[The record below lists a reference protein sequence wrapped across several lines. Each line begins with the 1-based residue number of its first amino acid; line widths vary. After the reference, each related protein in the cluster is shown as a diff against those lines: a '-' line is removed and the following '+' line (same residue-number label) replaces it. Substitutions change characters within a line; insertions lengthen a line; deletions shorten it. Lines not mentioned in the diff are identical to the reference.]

1 MKTRRA
7 VSLVEVLVVIAI
19 VTVIGALAVPALR
32 NSREAASQTRY
43 LSSVRQIAGAVMVY
57 SAESQDRA
65 PTLIPNPGWP
75 EEHLTEVVID
85 GAAIQSH
92 WFGNRG
98 MYKYLLDPYLPNDVL
113 QGPFP
118 KEAYYQHTNRGKVLV
133 TTSFELTETLY
144 AAPNYWVY
152 QSQTPA
158 GWGTQQMSTVALPA
172 QKGFV
177 HQNPFIE
184 VRIPDEPG
192 KPLIYPPDFQTKYM
206 TTKRPVAW
214 FDLSASSV
222 NNKEL
227 LPGTINRFY
236 FQSDPG
242 SYGPWN
248 ANNGIPIAH
257 TSWGLLGMDR
267 R

>member
-1 MKTRRA
+1 MKSPHGL
-7 VSLVEVLVVIAI
+7 SLIEVLVVVAI
-19 VTVIGALAVPALR
+19 ITVVAALAVPALR
-32 NSREAASQTRY
+32 NSRDAAKQARY
-43 LSSVRQIAGAVMVY
+43 LSDIRQIAGAVMGY
-57 SAESQDRA
+57 STENKDSA
-65 PTLIPNPGWP
+65 PTLIPNTGWP
-75 EEHLTEVVID
+75 EERLTEVLVD
-85 GAAIQSH
+85 GVPIRSH

-98 MYKYLLDPYLPNDVL
+98 VYPLLLDPYLADDVL
-113 QGPFP
+113 RGPIDWT
-118 KEAYYQHTNRGKVLV
+118 YRYRTNRGKVLSS
-133 TTSFELTETLY
+133 TPYLLTDTLY
-144 AAPNYWVY
+144 AAPNYWLY
-152 QSQTPA
+152 QSQTPG
-158 GWGTQQMSTVALPA
+158 GWGTQQMSTAALPA

-177 HQNPFIE
+177 HQAAFVE
-184 VRIPDEPG
+184 VPLAEPG
-192 KPLIYPPDFQTKYM
+192 KPVSYPPDFMTKLM

-248 ANNGIPIAH
+248 ANEGIPIAH